1 MIFLESHSKH
11 FLKSHRTHSLEWGLW
26 ITWDMLLHIYLKSV
40 AETQTRALVQFRALS
55 FNDAFLRRLHGVRRC
70 GASRQP
76 DLRDRV
82 LAPMWY
88 GLRRAQTHQV
98 KGRSG
103 ETLLVRGERKASTFA
118 DKSPEGC
125 GTGKWEKGR
134 RQETATK
141 ETWEGDIRTR
151 TADSHRGTAEIN
163 TAL

>member
-103 ETLLVRGERKASTFA
+103 ETLLVSTLQMKRLTLKNPINGPLGISPLLSVFA
-118 DKSPEGC
+118 KML
-125 GTGKWEKGR
+125 
-134 RQETATK
+134 
-141 ETWEGDIRTR
+141 
-151 TADSHRGTAEIN
+151 HRMN
-163 TAL
+163 SLVWMLQRYCV